1 MRTIVIGLH
10 AMWRKFSELQSFVQL
25 VSKWSIQIEKGYIVA
40 VVGPVERL
48 GVIIKSNEYPL
59 HRNYTLN

>member
-48 GVIIKSNEYPL
+48 GINNQMNIPTQKL
-59 HRNYTLN
+59 YTQLN